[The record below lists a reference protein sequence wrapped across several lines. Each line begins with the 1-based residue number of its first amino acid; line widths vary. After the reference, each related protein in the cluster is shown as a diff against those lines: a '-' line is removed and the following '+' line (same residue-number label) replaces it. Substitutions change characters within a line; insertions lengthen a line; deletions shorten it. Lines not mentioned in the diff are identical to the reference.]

1 MTKSKDNTATG
12 CTNGTCTCTDCQCKP
27 ATAKSCSGI
36 SLIIGVILL
45 SLSICYAGSMIYSGM
60 TEFRSSDRTINV
72 KGLAVKDVEA
82 DLAIWTLK
90 HTTTG
95 NNLALVQAQINAN
108 SAKLRGF
115 LKING
120 IPDTDIAG
128 RRLEVT
134 DLLAQTYRQSGADQ
148 YRYIISEVITVRSS
162 NVNGVEAAYQKSG
175 ELLSQNVSLVS
186 EQNRSPIDY
195 IFTGLNAIKPEMIAE
210 ATKSARE
217 SAEQFASDSGAKIGG
232 IKYATQGYFQILPR
246 DSENAYEER
255 QSRSKSVRVV
265 TTINFDIRD

>member
-1 MTKSKDNTATG
+1 MTKTKENASNG
-12 CTNGTCTCTDCQCKP
+12 CADAACTCTNCQC
-27 ATAKSCSGI
+27 ATTSHKKCSSI